1 MGHKLNF
8 KIGNLNVYLLNA
20 GEFWLDG
27 GTMFGIVPKSLWSK
41 ILKAD
46 ENNRIPLA
54 LNCYLVSGKDFLLL
68 IEAGIGNWWDEKWKN
83 IYKIKSRDFEKILK
97 PLGILKEDI
106 THIFVSHLHFDHIG
120 GAVEKIYD
128 QTVPTFPKAK
138 IYVQKEEYLHY
149 ISPNLREKGSYKK
162 EILTPLLENGKFE
175 FLGENTEILPGIQ
188 AIKVG
193 GHSMGM
199 QILKIQS
206 GGDVAYFLGDLIPTE
221 SHLKLNWIASYDLEP
236 LKIITLKEKIL
247 EEALEEKAIFL
258 LYHEIS
264 KPMGRLKKDMEG
276 NFFLEKLKDKRNV

>member
-1 MGHKLNF
+1 MGHNTSF
-8 KIGNLNVYLLNA
+8 KIGKLDVHLLNA
-20 GEFWLDG
+20 GLFWLDG
-27 GTMFGIVPKSLWSK
+27 GTMFGIVPKKLWSK

-46 ENNRIPLA
+46 ENNCIPLA
-54 LNCYLVSGKDFLLL
+54 LNCYLLSGKNFLML

-83 IYKIKSRDFEKILK
+83 IYKIKTRDFEKILK
-97 PLGILKEDI
+97 PLGISKEDI

-120 GAVEKIYD
+120 GAVEKLYD
-128 QTVPTFPKAK
+128 QVVPTFPKAK

-175 FLGENTEILPGIQ
+175 FLGENSEILPGIQ

-206 GGDVAYFLGDLIPTE
+206 EGEVAYFLGDLIPTE

-236 LKIITLKEKIL
+236 LKILSLKEKIL

-258 LYHEIS
+258 LYHEIN
-264 KPMGRLKKDMEG
+264 KPVGRLKKDMEG
-276 NFFLEKLKDKRNV
+276 NFFLEKLKGSKNV